1 MENKDLNYEFFHK
14 ELVDIARD
22 FAESFY
28 KENHFI
34 SDVKCLELSQK
45 LTDVSEEHKMRTQN
59 LIYTQMLERIESAYL
74 YGMQY
79 AVSHEIGTT
88 KPTHETQLC
97 QYQKDKDFAFIF
109 KFGDN
114 DFGNYFEHAAKLY
127 CDGYNSLLGTIN
139 RYTLYSPESV
149 KSYIKDIDNL
159 EKREVI
165 IESLKIGISSY
176 SFQSDIDTCHPE
188 RMSFENSMKDANRYA
203 NEYFDFNGE
212 RQLWDKDEN
221 GKYFASGSEPR
232 LVIGTRAN
240 VEEALKTYGERD
252 EDGGIPREFP
262 YWCNGEALIV
272 YMKDGFLNYVIR

>member
-34 SDVKCLELSQK
+34 SDVKCLELAEK
-45 LTDVSEEHKMRTQN
+45 FTDVSEEHKMRTQN

-165 IESLKIGISSY
+165 IESLKIGIASY
-176 SFQSDIDTCHPE
+176 SFQSDIDTNHPE
-188 RMSFENSMKDANRYA
+188 IMSFDNSMKYANRYA

-212 RQLWDKDEN
+212 MQLWDKDEN

-232 LVIGTRAN
+232 LVIGSRAD

-252 EDGGIPREFP
+252 EDGGVPREFP

-272 YMKDGFLNYVIR
+272 YMKDGFLTYVIR